1 MDPKKAPNKAPDKNF
16 IKQALDNLKIGYID
30 GKNPIG
36 RAMTGHGFMPS
47 KNAALN
53 YGALMRVPYDSET
66 RIRPNDPQQQ
76 LRANNARI
84 GQIER
89 IHNVYLKPRVKL
101 AD

>member
-1 MDPKKAPNKAPDKNF
+1 MAEDKRKEREKNPF
-16 IKQALDNLKIGYID
+16 LRFLDNLKIKYLD

-36 RAMTGHGFMPS
+36 RTMTGYGYLPT

-53 YGALMRVPYDSET
+53 IGALMGVPYDSEL
-66 RIRPNDPQQQ
+66 RIRKKDPAAQ

-89 IHNVYLKPRVKL
+89 IHNVYVPGRVKL